1 MLGNSN
7 VDFNVRRAASAAYGV
22 TTVESNKQR
31 PFFLG
36 GSLVLI
42 AVALLFLPQLF
53 FTPFTLFV
61 RTTDQVLLVLG
72 LLGSI
77 RESKPLRVAGWTG
90 ICFFFLYAV
99 FGSLPS
105 VDHPDLDANGEQRP
119 EHWMWRLALALA
131 FYVVLV
137 VYFRKLAVKRR
148 LR

>member
-1 MLGNSN
+1 VKS
-7 VDFNVRRAASAAYGV
+7 D
-22 TTVESNKQR
+22 EQR
-31 PFFLG
+31 PLLLSS
-36 GSLVLI
+36 SLVLV

-53 FTPFTLFV
+53 FTPFTLFY

-119 EHWMWRLALALA
+119 EHWIWRLALALA
-131 FYVVLV
+131 FYVALV
-137 VYFRKLAVKRR
+137 VFFRKLAAKPRSR
-148 LR
+148 

>member
-1 MLGNSN
+1 ML
-7 VDFNVRRAASAAYGV
+7 V
-22 TTVESNKQR
+22 
-31 PFFLG
+31 
-36 GSLVLI
+36 

-53 FTPFTLFV
+53 FTPFTLFY

-105 VDHPDLDANGEQRP
+105 VDHPDLDANGEQRL
-119 EHWMWRLALALA
+119 EHWIWRLALALA
-131 FYVVLV
+131 FYVALV
-137 VYFRKLAVKRR
+137 VFFRKLAVKPQSR
-148 LR
+148 

>member
-1 MLGNSN
+1 MKS
-7 VDFNVRRAASAAYGV
+7 D
-22 TTVESNKQR
+22 EQR
-31 PFFLG
+31 PLLLSS
-36 GSLVLI
+36 SLVLV

-53 FTPFTLFV
+53 FTPFTLFY

-72 LLGSI
+72 FLGSI

-119 EHWMWRLALALA
+119 EHWIWRLALALA
-131 FYVVLV
+131 FYVALV
-137 VYFRKLAVKRR
+137 VFFRKLAAKPRSR
-148 LR
+148 